1 MTRKLDYSEQDC
13 FVQSM
18 MESVCSGLNE
28 TVLEKLD
35 AVVAWEDFRAV
46 LESIWPCTVD
56 TGGPGRSSWDAVLM
70 LKVFVLGK
78 LYGNLSD
85 AQLEEYCKVNVRVKR
100 FLRLRLA
107 RYPDAKTIHKYR
119 SELSKSGRWEELF
132 SQFHEQLLAGG
143 YRLQEGVI
151 IDASVI
157 PSPVQRQVAKEPR
170 VEVVEEAE
178 ATVAVAVEE
187 PEQEAVSTAVA
198 AVDEVDERSAAQQR
212 QLDKAAKW
220 VKRHGRSEH
229 GYKAHVVMDAE
240 FKLLQAVVATA
251 ANVHDSKVALG
262 VLEKVPR
269 GHKVYGD
276 RGYDSAPLRSAL
288 QARGLEP
295 RIAARSRQSNETRVA
310 KAERIDTNQLITK
323 TRVRVEHS
331 FATMK
336 HNMACRLHR
345 GIGLARAQSE
355 IGLTCLVYNMVR
367 LSFLE
372 VKLAS

>member
-1 MTRKLDYSEQDC
+1 MSRKLDYSEQDC
-13 FVQSM
+13 FVQSV

-35 AVVAWEDFRAV
+35 VVVAWEDFRAV

-100 FLRLRLA
+100 FLGLGLE
-107 RYPDAKTIHKYR
+107 RYPDEKTIHKYR

-132 SQFHEQLLAGG
+132 AQFHEQLVANG
-143 YRLQEGVI
+143 YQIKEGVI

-157 PSPVQRQVAKEPR
+157 PSPVQRQVAKEAR
-170 VEVVEEAE
+170 VEVVEDAE
-178 ATVAVAVEE
+178 ATAAVAVEE
-187 PEQEAVSTAVA
+187 PEQEAVTTAA
-198 AVDEVDERSAAQQR
+198 DEVEEQSEAQRR

-229 GYKAHVVMDAE
+229 GFKAHVAMDAE
-240 FKLLQAVVATA
+240 SKLLQAVVATA

-269 GHKVYGD
+269 GHPVYGD
-276 RGYDSAPLRSAL
+276 RGYDSASLRSAL

-295 RIAARSRQSNETRVA
+295 RIAARSRQSNETPVA
-310 KAERIDTNQLITK
+310 KAERIDANQLLNK

-372 VKLAS
+372 TKLAS